1 MTTLVLVHVG
11 ASLQS
16 AYEQALG
23 VPARVVQVSA
33 GGLSGSYDEKTGLAA
48 QYPTLRA
55 FLNAKA
61 PGWDPA
67 SPVVLVAFSAG
78 VWAARAWMRDA
89 DARSLTG
96 ALVILDGAHGGL
108 SANGGCKLDALSG
121 LIEYGRLC
129 ADQPDR
135 HLMVV
140 THTSIDPG
148 SYASTTACARGMEDQ
163 IPSSPSVKFIGTGGT
178 TAEDHNNQQRVV
190 GPQVL
195 KGIVSPWLRGERGF
209 SAKRIIGGI
218 LAVVGIAAAVWVL
231 RE

>member
-16 AYEQALG
+16 TYEQALG

-78 VWAARAWMRDA
+78 VWAARAWLRDA

-96 ALVILDGAHGGL
+96 ALVILDGAHGASLQTAAASSTRSVGSL
-108 SANGGCKLDALSG
+108 STG
-121 LIEYGRLC
+121 
-129 ADQPDR
+129 
-135 HLMVV
+135 
-140 THTSIDPG
+140 
-148 SYASTTACARGMEDQ
+148 ACAPISR
-163 IPSSPSVKFIGTGGT
+163 
-178 TAEDHNNQQRVV
+178 TAT
-190 GPQVL
+190 
-195 KGIVSPWLRGERGF
+195 
-209 SAKRIIGGI
+209 
-218 LAVVGIAAAVWVL
+218 
-231 RE
+231 